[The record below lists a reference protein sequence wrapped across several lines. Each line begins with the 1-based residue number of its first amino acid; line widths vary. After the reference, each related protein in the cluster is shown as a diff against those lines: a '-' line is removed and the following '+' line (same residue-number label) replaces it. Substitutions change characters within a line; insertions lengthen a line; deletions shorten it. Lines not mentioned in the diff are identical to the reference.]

1 MEMKSCSMR
10 VKKLIKVGL
19 SQVGGDQLDFPLKGR
34 GGGRGGLIVNV
45 VGEKSI
51 VLACVS

>member
-19 SQVGGDQLDFPLKGR
+19 SQVGGDQLDLPLKGR
-34 GGGRGGLIVNV
+34 GGGGLIVNV

>member
-34 GGGRGGLIVNV
+34 GGRLIVNV